1 MKAWRIGLA
10 LVALM
15 CAVFVCAVAEA
26 ETKTGF
32 CGADGD
38 NLIWTLDDDGTLT
51 ISGTGSMENYSYTA
65 TYVNDRYV
73 NLTTAPWG
81 EKITSVDIE
90 YGVTNIGDY
99 AFCGCGSLTSVII
112 PCSVTCI
119 GKSVFSGCRNL
130 TSTII
135 RFHPE

>member
-1 MKAWRIGLA
+1 MRSGKIALLLIA
-10 LVALM
+10 LVCVLLS
-15 CAVFVCAVAEA
+15 CTVAGA
-26 ETKTGF
+26 ETRTGT
-32 CGADGD
+32 CGE
-38 NLIWTLDDDGTLT
+38 NLTWTLEDDGTLT

-112 PCSVTCI
+112 PCSVTSI

-135 RFHPE
+135 RFHSE